1 MWFVAL
7 LSSVA
12 CASTSTSTC
21 PEDPEALAE
30 AQSRQVLGAYDRADG
45 AALVEAATAMD
56 FAVSCLTEPLSP
68 RVAVEVHR
76 AKALIAFYEGD
87 EAGSVRSWAAVRVLD
102 PMVRPEPLRWP
113 ESHPMWRLYEEA
125 GATSDERIVL
135 ERHPPGGWV
144 VDGAL
149 RDDVPRFRGFLL
161 QGLGGSSEVVHSA
174 YHYTEATVPQL
185 DWDALDP
192 TARDQRRRRIRAVGT
207 TVSSTMAAGAAASM
221 TLAILA
227 RGQLGSVDYEEIEG
241 RAVLANT
248 SASLAVGLA
257 TGALTS
263 GLLTWTIH
271 W

>member
-1 MWFVAL
+1 MWFVVLFLPSAH
-7 LSSVA
+7 A
-12 CASTSTSTC
+12 AAC
-21 PEDPEALAE
+21 PEDPAALAE

-45 AALVEAATAMD
+45 GALVEAATALD
-56 FAVSCLTEPLSP
+56 FAVGCLTEPLSP
-68 RVAVEVHR
+68 GIAVEVHR

-102 PMVRPEPLRWP
+102 PTVSPEPIRWP
-113 ESHPMWRLYEEA
+113 ETHPMWRLYAEA
-125 GATSDERIVL
+125 GDTSSERVTL

-144 VDGAL
+144 VDGEP

-161 QGLGGSSEVVHSA
+161 QGLGASSELVHSA

-192 TARDQRRRRIRAVGT
+192 TARDRRRRRIRAVGT
-207 TVSSTMAAGAAASM
+207 TASTTLAAGSIASM
-221 TLAILA
+221 TIAALAK
-227 RGQLGSVDYEEIEG
+227 GQLDSVDYEEIEG

-248 SASLAVGLA
+248 SASLAAGLA
-257 TGALTS
+257 AGALTS
-263 GLLTWTIH
+263 GLLTWTIS